1 MQTTGYLR
9 EHLFYWLLLTN
20 GTTKTIG
27 ELFKTHQ

>member
-9 EHLFYWLLLTN
+9 EPVFYELLLTN
-20 GTTKTIG
+20 GTTKMIG